1 MVDKEGVERLTTN
14 LETERLRY
22 KILVA
27 GEVVE
32 GKVVNNAVYISTKEK
47 RV

>member
-1 MVDKEGVERLTTN
+1 MLDKEGVERLTTN

-27 GEVVE
+27 GIVVE
-32 GKVVNNAVYISTKEK
+32 GKVVNNSVYITTKEK
-47 RV
+47 RL